1 MLNRQDLF
9 GMIKVICQQSL
20 TINRQNLFK
29 PDKSYLSVVF
39 YSFCF
44 YTLYNPPQAVRQ
56 TTENNILVH
65 FSMNS
70 IKECIKT
77 FIDVSENTIKYSLKN
92 VNYIIVLFKLYK
104 EASELKSIYHFNFFI
119 IYAQY
124 NRNYRVQTNV
134 LKTFRNLKTYRAKS
148 LKKKLR
154 SYFWWR
160 PSACKFYKKWIYIQV
175 VFRIKDLF

>member
-1 MLNRQDLF
+1 
-9 GMIKVICQQSL
+9 
-20 TINRQNLFK
+20 
-29 PDKSYLSVVF
+29 
-39 YSFCF
+39 
-44 YTLYNPPQAVRQ
+44 
-56 TTENNILVH
+56 
-65 FSMNS
+65 MNS

-134 LKTFRNLKTYRAKS
+134 LKTFRNLKTYTAKS

-154 SYFWWR
+154 SYFW
-160 PSACKFYKKWIYIQV
+160 
-175 VFRIKDLF
+175 